1 MKNLFD
7 TIVAPVTPLVHSGVG
22 IIRISGDKSFE
33 IAEKIFS
40 KKFEIGKINHGWI
53 MRDGKKLDEVI
64 LLPFK
69 NPKSYT
75 GEDTIEI
82 QTHGSPIIIKETL
95 NLVMSLGARCAERG
109 EFTKRAFLNH
119 KIDLTEAEAVMDL
132 ICSKTSKSAEKSLNN
147 LEGALRLEIEK
158 IREILKEILARIIA
172 SLDFPED
179 VAEVEYSDIETAL
192 NLAKERIERILAS
205 ASSHNILREG
215 IKIAITGRPNVG
227 KSSLFNALLALNRAI
242 VTDIAGTTRDSIQET
257 VELDGICA
265 TLIDTAG
272 IRQDDSIDKVEKIG
286 IENSINIAQVA
297 DINLLLYEGH
307 TGITEA
313 DKEIFELVDK
323 EKPLIYVSTKSD
335 LGACE
340 SSVPSIQISTKN
352 MSGIDEL
359 KREIKNKISTFNA
372 LETEFI
378 TNQRQQECLKKSLES
393 INCSLDAVKIEELQ
407 DLISIDIKTALL
419 VLGEITGE
427 VVTDELLN
435 NIFES
440 FCIGK

>member
-7 TIVAPVTPLVHSGVG
+7 TIVAPVTPLTDSGVG

-53 MRDGKKLDEVI
+53 IRDGKKLDEVI
-64 LLPFK
+64 LLPFQ
-69 NPKSYT
+69 NPKSFT

-82 QTHGSPIIIKETL
+82 QTHGSPIIIKEIL
-95 NLVMSLGARCAERG
+95 NLVTSLGARYAERG

-132 ICSKTSKSAEKSLNN
+132 ICSKTAKTAEKSLNN
-147 LEGALRLEIEK
+147 LEGALRAEIEK
-158 IREILKEILARIIA
+158 IREVLKEILARIIA

-179 VAEVEYSDIETAL
+179 VAEVEYSDIESAL
-192 NLAKERIERILAS
+192 NLAKEKIENILAS

-227 KSSLFNALLALNRAI
+227 KSSLFNALLALDRAI

-272 IRQDDSIDKVEKIG
+272 IRQDEGIDKVEKIG
-286 IENSINIAQVA
+286 IENSISIAQNA

-307 TGITEA
+307 VGITEA
-313 DKEIFELVDK
+313 DNEIFELVDK
-323 EKPLIYVSTKSD
+323 EKPLIYVSTKAD
-335 LGACE
+335 LGAVE
-340 SSVPSIQISTKN
+340 NGVGAIQISIKD
-352 MSGIDEL
+352 MSGIDRL
-359 KREIKNKISTFNA
+359 KQEIKNKISAFNA

-378 TNQRQQECLKKSLES
+378 TNQRQQECLRKSLES
-393 INCSLDAVKIEELQ
+393 INCALEAVSVQELQ

>member
-227 KSSLFNALLALNRAI
+227 KSSLFNTLLALNRAI

-257 VELDGICA
+257 IELDGICA

-335 LGACE
+335 LGTCE
-340 SSVPSIQISTKN
+340 NSVPSIQISTKN

-359 KREIKNKISTFNA
+359 KREIKNKISTFNT

-393 INCSLDAVKIEELQ
+393 INCALDAVKIEELQ

>member
-1 MKNLFD
+1 M
-7 TIVAPVTPLVHSGVG
+7 
-22 IIRISGDKSFE
+22 
-33 IAEKIFS
+33 
-40 KKFEIGKINHGWI
+40 
-53 MRDGKKLDEVI
+53 
-64 LLPFK
+64 
-69 NPKSYT
+69 
-75 GEDTIEI
+75 
-82 QTHGSPIIIKETL
+82 
-95 NLVMSLGARCAERG
+95 
-109 EFTKRAFLNH
+109 
-119 KIDLTEAEAVMDL
+119 
-132 ICSKTSKSAEKSLNN
+132 NN
-147 LEGALRLEIEK
+147 LEGALRAEIEK

-179 VAEVEYSDIETAL
+179 VAEVEYSDIESAL
-192 NLAKERIERILAS
+192 ISAKEKIENILAS

-227 KSSLFNALLALNRAI
+227 KSSLFNALLSLDRAI

-272 IRQDDSIDKVEKIG
+272 IRQDESIDKVEKIG
-286 IENSINIAQVA
+286 IEHSINIAQNA

-307 TGITEA
+307 IGITEA
-313 DKEIFELVDK
+313 DNEIFELIDK
-323 EKPLIYVSTKSD
+323 EKPMIYVSTKAD
-335 LGACE
+335 LGTCE
-340 SSVPSIQISTKN
+340 NIAGAIQISTKD
-352 MSGIDEL
+352 MSGINEL
-359 KREIKNKISTFNA
+359 KQEIKNKISAFNA

-378 TNQRQQECLKKSLES
+378 TNQRQQECLKKSLEN
-393 INCSLDAVKIEELQ
+393 INRALEAVKVEELQ

>member
-40 KKFEIGKINHGWI
+40 KKFEIGKINHGWV

-95 NLVMSLGARCAERG
+95 NLVMSLGARLAERG

-179 VAEVEYSDIETAL
+179 VAEVEYSDIENAL
-192 NLAKERIERILAS
+192 DLAKERIENILAS
-205 ASSHNILREG
+205 ASAHNILREG

-227 KSSLFNALLALNRAI
+227 KSSLFNALLALDRAI

-272 IRQDDSIDKVEKIG
+272 IRQEDGIDKVEKIG
-286 IENSINIAQVA
+286 IENSINIAQSA
-297 DINLLLYEGH
+297 DVNLLLYEGQV
-307 TGITEA
+307 GITEA

-340 SSVPSIQISTKN
+340 SDVSSIRISTKD

-359 KREIKNKISTFNA
+359 KQEIKNKISAINA

-393 INCSLDAVKIEELQ
+393 INCALEAVKIEELQ